1 MLSHRWGS
9 ARVAIV
15 ALAGSALMCLLY
27 PIAQGAPNLLI
38 MFLLLVWGFFVVADS
53 PQFSALAAQTCP
65 PDRVGGAL
73 ALMNSIG
80 FAITIAAIELV
91 TAVWQNVSEH
101 VAWILLPGPALGL
114 VAMLPLWRV
123 NSAAIAARK
132 SGFS

>member
-1 MLSHRWGS
+1 
-9 ARVAIV
+9 
-15 ALAGSALMCLLY
+15 
-27 PIAQGAPNLLI
+27 
-38 MFLLLVWGFFVVADS
+38 MFLLLAWGFFVVADS
-53 PQFSALAAQTCP
+53 PQFSTLAAQTCP
-65 PDRVGGAL
+65 PDRVGSAL